1 MLRENFLFKYWRV
14 QVKADVITEDSSLA
28 LIQKKKREKY
38 FLLAVNL
45 KLLSRQQNRCVKK
58 KKKMV
63 SRKNIR

>member
-1 MLRENFLFKYWRV
+1 MKTFCSSKNAYTD
-14 QVKADVITEDSSLA
+14 VKADVITEDSRLA
-28 LIQKKKREKY
+28 LEKY

-45 KLLSRQQNRCVKK
+45 KLLSRHQNHCVKK